1 MNCSFVLTLKK
12 AYVIRSTIDY
22 SVNQNIVHSCLNLI
36 KNDII
41 FCSNLSTQPFIAPL
55 INDYDKLIEQIHH

>member
-41 FCSNLSTQPFIAPL
+41 FCNKLSQTFL
-55 INDYDKLIEQIHH
+55 